1 MRRDLD
7 GRWALND
14 MAQLSNGLTSAGVG
28 LEAIGR
34 LLNDSELHT
43 DDANGLQQ
51 AVMALGDY
59 VRRAGFE
66 MHAHVEKLSG
76 GQQ

>member
-1 MRRDLD
+1 MREIDI
-7 GRWALND
+7 RWALND
-14 MAQLSNGLTSAGVG
+14 MAQLSNSLTSAGVG

-34 LLNDSELHT
+34 LLNDSELHA

-51 AVMALGDY
+51 AIMALGDY

-66 MHAHVEKLSG
+66 MHAHVDKLSG
-76 GQQ
+76 GIQ